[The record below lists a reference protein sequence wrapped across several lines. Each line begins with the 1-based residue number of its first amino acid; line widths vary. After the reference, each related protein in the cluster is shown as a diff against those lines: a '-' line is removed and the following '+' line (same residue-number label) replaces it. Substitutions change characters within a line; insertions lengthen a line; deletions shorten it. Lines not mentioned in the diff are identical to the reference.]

1 MVLAGRLIARS
12 SLLPTIVLGLLAV
25 HSIVAQQ
32 LMPLR
37 TPQPLMDA
45 RGITFGVDKIANTFL
60 FTGIADIDVTT
71 DVGTFR
77 FVNSYRGS
85 AFRTTTTALRD
96 DQFANVSWSIP
107 VSPTL
112 AAIVRNSWTVSR
124 DNRSVGL
131 SSLERLNGA
140 LGARWQPASTVD
152 VDVMTGME
160 RTSQLGIGTT
170 GALFGLDAN
179 LRDLTM
185 DDWQLTSRLL
195 ADYHR
200 MDALRTNSDV
210 IADASIVRALD
221 EGSDLRVAASYSA
234 VGREY
239 FTTLALGAADVVVE
253 SRGEERVNIDAAL
266 RYAITPTVVSTISA
280 QLQSA
285 SIDRR
290 FGAPAADAP
299 ITSINRRLSELM
311 IDLDAA
317 VVWSFERGTFTVG
330 GALYRRDEQNGVV
343 ERFAIEPSALASLRS
358 QENQRDNA
366 TRRSRMNAR
375 LLWTPSQRDTVEA
388 DLTSWLLRYDTPS
401 DLNPDD
407 RDELT
412 TIAAFRV
419 ARRVS
424 SGLSVGVTLAG
435 QQVHLVF
442 LKAERSA
449 LNNQNRVLRL
459 APYLTVQTSV
469 LTMRPQLEVL
479 ANYTVYDFESAG
491 ATARSFSFRQIAWR
505 DSIRVRLGS
514 TMHAEGQ
521 MLLRY
526 SERATLFWQ
535 QFAEA
540 PETGQREW
548 LAKILIFSSP
558 LPRWSVGA
566 GIRRYELVQQP
577 LGSFVVPGA
586 SASLRFWAPEVAVRI
601 ASVNGSTLTMSGW
614 FEFQE
619 VNVTGRRDL
628 PNLLLTTRVFL

>member
-1 MVLAGRLIARS
+1 MERQS
-12 SLLPTIVLGLLAV
+12 LGLMRIRLFIAAGMLACMV
-25 HSIVAQQ
+25 GHAQQ

-37 TPQPLMDA
+37 IPQPLMDA
-45 RGITFGVDKIANTFL
+45 RGITYGVDKIANTFL
-60 FTGIADIDVTT
+60 FTGIADIDVST

-96 DQFANVSWSIP
+96 DQFSNLSWSIP
-107 VSPTL
+107 VTQTL
-112 AAIVRNSWTVSR
+112 AAVVRNSWTISR

-140 LGARWQPASTVD
+140 LGARWQPTSTID

-179 LRDLTM
+179 LRDLTV
-185 DDWQLTSRLL
+185 DDWQLSSRLL

-239 FTTLALGAADVVVE
+239 FTTLALGATDVVVE

-266 RYAITPTVVSTISA
+266 RYAITPTVVSTITA

-317 VVWSFERGTFTVG
+317 VVWTFARGTVTVG

-343 ERFAIEPSALASLRS
+343 ERFAIEPSAMASLRS

-412 TIAAFRV
+412 TIAALRI

-449 LNNQNRVLRL
+449 LNNQTRVLRL
-459 APYLTVQTSV
+459 APYLNVQTSV
-469 LTMRPQLEVL
+469 LAMRPQLEVL

-514 TMHAEGQ
+514 SLHAEGQ